1 MKKGVKIMDDIL
13 EIYREKDYL
22 EIYEEEL
29 ELLEYKDRE
38 EI

>member
-1 MKKGVKIMDDIL
+1 MDDM
-13 EIYREKDYL
+13 EVYREKDYL

>member
-1 MKKGVKIMDDIL
+1 L
-13 EIYREKDYL
+13 EVYREKDYL